1 MIDLK
6 DYSKF
11 NDSVDMYPESIK
23 PVIYI
28 LGLVGELGEFCNK
41 YKKIF
46 RDHGGQLEKRQ
57 KDFALE
63 LGDIGWYFERLSSFM
78 GYSLE
83 EIIEMNREKLESRK
97 SRNKIGGSGDER

>member
-11 NDSVDMYPESIK
+11 NDSVDKYPESMK

-28 LGLVGELGEFCNK
+28 LGLMAELGEFCNK

-46 RDHGGQLEKRQ
+46 RDSGGQLEKRQ
-57 KDFALE
+57 REFALE
-63 LGDIGWYFERLSSFM
+63 MGDIGWYFERLANSQ
-78 GYSLE
+78 GYNLE
-83 EIIEMNREKLESRK
+83 EIFQMNREKLESRQD
-97 SRNKIGGSGDER
+97 RHKIGGSGDDR